1 MASHQPPDGHH
12 GAFHNRKFSINRNT
26 GIPRPARRFSIG
38 EPSATEATS
47 KIHKKFRA
55 AHEGHLPHAGLD
67 ATRSSTGVIWCS
79 EQAGEYGFFEE
90 PEKWANLGQGAPEVD
105 DEIEGCFPRPQQLD
119 ISVNSREYGP
129 TAGIKPLREAVAN
142 LYNEMHRQGKESKY
156 TWENVAIVPG
166 GRAGLIRIAA
176 VLNNAYVGFFIPDYT
191 AYNEMLS
198 LFKNFAAI
206 PVPLSEED
214 GYHIHPEKIAEEI
227 ARGTSVII
235 TSNPRNP
242 TGRVVANPELA
253 EIQDICRE
261 RATLVSDE
269 FYSGYNY
276 TSNCDGT
283 TISAAENIKDVD
295 EDDVLIIDGLTKRF
309 RLPGWRVAWI
319 LGPKEFIKA
328 IGSCGSYLDGGTNVP
343 FQEAAIPMLE
353 PTLVKAEMKAL
364 QRHFMD
370 KRDFVVGRLR
380 EIGFSIRLVPDS
392 TFYLWLNLE
401 WLPNPISDGLN
412 FFQACL
418 EEKVIVVPGIFFD
431 LNPSKRR
438 DLFDSPCHHFV
449 RLSYGP
455 TREVLERG
463 CDGIERVVRKFQ
475 ALEAQGQYEVPRAP
489 SPSRTEGDK
498 ESKTVPSAGGGE
510 REKDETLHLM

>member
-1 MASHQPPDGHH
+1 MSNILGF
-12 GAFHNRKFSINRNT
+12 GNRKFSINRNT
-26 GIPRPARRFSIG
+26 GVPRPARRFSSG
-38 EPSATEATS
+38 EPGLNEASS
-47 KIHKKFRA
+47 KVHRQFRA

-67 ATRSSTGVIWCS
+67 ATRASTGVVWCT
-79 EQAGEYGFFEE
+79 ERAAEHGFLEE
-90 PEKWANLGQGAPEVD
+90 PDKWANLGQGAPEVED
-105 DEIEGCFPRPQQLD
+105 DIEGCFPRPKTID
-119 ISVNSREYGP
+119 ISLSSREYGP

-142 LYNEMHRQGKESKY
+142 LYNEMHRKDKPSQY

-214 GYHIHPEKIAEEI
+214 GYHIHPDKIAEEI

-242 TGRVVANPELA
+242 TGLVVANPELA

-283 TISAAENIKDVD
+283 SISAAENVIDVD

-353 PTLVKAEMKAL
+353 PSLVKKEMQAL
-364 QRHFMD
+364 QHHFKE
-370 KRDFVVGRLR
+370 KRDYVIGRLR
-380 EIGFSIRLVPDS
+380 GMGFTIRHVPDS
-392 TFYLWLNLE
+392 TFYIWLNLE
-401 WLPNPISDGLN
+401 GLPHPIADGLN

-418 EEKVIVVPGIFFD
+418 DEKVIVVPGIFFD
-431 LNPSKRR
+431 LNPARRR

-449 RLSYGP
+449 RFSYGP
-455 TREVLERG
+455 KMDVLKMG
-463 CDGIERVVRKFQ
+463 CDGIERVVNKFKKLVSHPNF
-475 ALEAQGQYEVPRAP
+475 A
-489 SPSRTEGDK
+489 
-498 ESKTVPSAGGGE
+498 
-510 REKDETLHLM
+510 

>member
-1 MASHQPPDGHH
+1 MTDFS
-12 GAFHNRKFSINRNT
+12 NRKFSINRNT
-26 GIPRPARRFSIG
+26 GVPKPSRRFSFG
-38 EPSATEATS
+38 EPGLQESNS
-47 KIHKKFRA
+47 KIHRQFRA

-67 ATRSSTGVIWCS
+67 ATRASTGVVWCT
-79 EQAGEYGFFEE
+79 ERAAEFGFLEE
-90 PEKWANLGQGAPEVD
+90 PEKWANLGQGAPEVED
-105 DEIEGCFPRPQQLD
+105 DIEGCFERPQTLN
-119 ISVNSREYGP
+119 IAVSSREYGP
-129 TAGIKPLREAVAN
+129 TAGIKPLREAVAH
-142 LYNEMHRQGKESKY
+142 LYNEHHRQGKESKY

-206 PVPLSEED
+206 PVPLKEED
-214 GYHIHPEKIAEEI
+214 GYHIHPDKIADEI
-227 ARGTSVII
+227 ARGTGVIL

-242 TGRVVANPELA
+242 TGRVVTNPELA
-253 EIQDICRE
+253 EIQDLCRE
-261 RATLVSDE
+261 HATLISDE

-276 TSNCDGT
+276 TSDCDGT
-283 TISAAENIKDVD
+283 TISTAENVIDVD
-295 EDDVLIIDGLTKRF
+295 EDDVLIIDGMTKRF

-328 IGSCGSYLDGGTNVP
+328 IGSCGSYLDGGANVP

-353 PTLVKAEMKAL
+353 PSLVRAEMKAL
-364 QRHFMD
+364 QTHFRE
-370 KRDFVVGRLR
+370 KRDYVVKRLR
-380 EIGFSIRLVPDS
+380 NMGFVIKYVPDS

-401 WLPNPISDGLN
+401 GLPAPIADGLN

-431 LNPSKRR
+431 LNPARRR

-449 RLSYGP
+449 RFSYGP
-455 TREVLERG
+455 KMDTLKMG
-463 CDGIERVVRKFQ
+463 CDGIERVVNK
-475 ALEAQGQYEVPRAP
+475 
-489 SPSRTEGDK
+489 
-498 ESKTVPSAGGGE
+498 
-510 REKDETLHLM
+510 

>member
-1 MASHQPPDGHH
+1 MLNNSGF
-12 GAFHNRKFSINRNT
+12 GNRKFSINRNT
-26 GIPRPARRFSIG
+26 GVPRPARRFSMG
-38 EPSATEATS
+38 EPGLNEATS
-47 KIHKKFRA
+47 KVHRQFRA

-67 ATRSSTGVIWCS
+67 ATRASTGVVWCT
-79 EQAGEYGFFEE
+79 ERAAEHGFLEE
-90 PEKWANLGQGAPEVD
+90 PDKWANLGQGAPEVED
-105 DEIEGCFPRPQQLD
+105 DIEGCFARPKTIDVSL
-119 ISVNSREYGP
+119 SSREYGP
-129 TAGIKPLREAVAN
+129 TAGIKPLREAVAH
-142 LYNEMHRQGKESKY
+142 LYNEMHRKGKASQY

-214 GYHIHPEKIAEEI
+214 GYHIHPDKIAEEI

-242 TGRVVANPELA
+242 TGLVVANPELA

-276 TSNCDGT
+276 TSDCDGT
-283 TISAAENIKDVD
+283 TISAAENVIDVD

-319 LGPKEFIKA
+319 IGPKEFIKA

-353 PTLVKAEMKAL
+353 PSLVRKEMTAL
-364 QRHFMD
+364 QHHFRD
-370 KRDFVVGRLR
+370 KRDYVVKRLR
-380 EIGFSIRLVPDS
+380 EMGFTIRHIPDS

-401 WLPNPISDGLN
+401 GLPGPISDGLN

-431 LNPSKRR
+431 LNPARRR

-449 RLSYGP
+449 RFSYGP
-455 TREVLERG
+455 KMDVLKMG
-463 CDGIERVVRKFQ
+463 CDGIERVVNKFKN
-475 ALEAQGQYEVPRAP
+475 LV
-489 SPSRTEGDK
+489 SHNT
-498 ESKTVPSAGGGE
+498 
-510 REKDETLHLM
+510 

>member
-1 MASHQPPDGHH
+1 MSSS
-12 GAFHNRKFSINRNT
+12 RRISINRNT
-26 GIPRPARRFSIG
+26 GVPKPSRRFSFA
-38 EPSATEATS
+38 EPGVNEASS
-47 KIHKKFRA
+47 KVHRQFRA

-67 ATRSSTGVIWCS
+67 ATRASTGVVWCT
-79 EQAGEYGFFEE
+79 ERAAEFGFLEE
-90 PEKWANLGQGAPEVD
+90 PELWANLGQGAPEVD
-105 DEIEGCFPRPQQLD
+105 DDIEGCFPRPQTLD
-119 ISVNSREYGP
+119 IGVASREYGP
-129 TAGIKPLREAVAN
+129 TAGIKPLREAVAH
-142 LYNEMHRQGKESKY
+142 LYNEHHRQGKESKY

-214 GYHIHPEKIAEEI
+214 GYHINPEKISEEI
-227 ARGTSVII
+227 ARGTGVIL

-253 EIQDICRE
+253 EIQDLCRD
-261 RATLVSDE
+261 RATLISDE

-276 TSNCDGT
+276 TSDCDGT
-283 TISAAENIKDVD
+283 TISTAENIIDVD

-328 IGSCGSYLDGGTNVP
+328 IGSCGSYLDGGANVP

-353 PTLVKAEMKAL
+353 PGLVRQEMIAL
-364 QRHFMD
+364 QHHFRE
-370 KRDFVVGRLR
+370 KRDYVLRRLR
-380 EIGFSIRLVPDS
+380 SIGFVIKYVPDS

-401 WLPNPISDGLN
+401 GLPGPISDGLN

-418 EEKVIVVPGIFFD
+418 AEKVIVVPGIFFD
-431 LNPSKRR
+431 LNPARRR

-449 RLSYGP
+449 RFSYGP
-455 TREVLERG
+455 RMETLKLG
-463 CDGIERVVRKFQ
+463 CDGIERVVNK
-475 ALEAQGQYEVPRAP
+475 YV
-489 SPSRTEGDK
+489 SWTSRVAYFPLANPD
-498 ESKTVPSAGGGE
+498 
-510 REKDETLHLM
+510 